1 MAPSGPAPLALDL
14 YTKPDCPLC
23 DEACDALAR
32 VRARLSGV
40 PLVVRSRDIRT
51 DPAWS
56 AAYGN
61 LIPVLEMDGER
72 LCVYRVDE
80 RQLAKR
86 LAEAWTARVNEIAE
100 AAT

>member
-1 MAPSGPAPLALDL
+1 MVPPDPAPLTLDL

-23 DEACDALAR
+23 EAACEALAR
-32 VRARLSGV
+32 VRAKLSGV
-40 PLVVRSRDIRT
+40 QLIVRPLDIRT
-51 DPAWS
+51 DPAWGDEY
-56 AAYGN
+56 AN

-86 LAEAWTARVNEIAE
+86 LSEAWAARVSAIAE

>member
-1 MAPSGPAPLALDL
+1 MAPPDPAPIMLDL

-23 DEACDALAR
+23 EAACEALAR
-32 VRARLSGV
+32 VRAKLSGV
-40 PLVVRSRDIRT
+40 PFIVRPLDIRT
-51 DPAWS
+51 DPGWS
-56 AAYGN
+56 DAYGN

-86 LAEAWTARVNEIAE
+86 LSEAWAGRVNAIAE